1 MKTLVIIAIL
11 VLGSVFSFGQTTQT
25 HTFTVEGM
33 TCDGCAQGLTE
44 ALQKIEGVESVSVDF
59 NSKTAKVIATNEVT
73 IQTIKAAVKDR
84 NFEALFEDE
93 TLLKPLTEEE
103 KKGLDIVVVKGGG
116 KIKFKDHLAAGK
128 ITIFDFYADWCG
140 PCRVF
145 SPKVERFI
153 KDNPNVSLR
162 KVDIV
167 TWKSELSKQLTK
179 DYQMPALPFILI
191 FDEKGK
197 LLGKV
202 EGNRMEEVASIVK
215 LETK

>member
-1 MKTLVIIAIL
+1 MKILVIIATM
-11 VLGSVFSFGQTTQT
+11 VLGFVCSFGQTTQSY
-25 HTFTVEGM
+25 TFTVEGM

-44 ALQKIEGVESVSVDF
+44 ALQTLEGVESVSVDY
-59 NSKTAKVIATNEVT
+59 NTKTAKVIASSEVT
-73 IQTIKAAVKDR
+73 IQTIKTAVKDR

-93 TLLKPLTEEE
+93 TMLKPLTEEE
-103 KKGLDIVVVKGGG
+103 KKGLDIVVVKGGS
-116 KIKFKDHLAAGK
+116 KIKFKDHLAEGK

-145 SPKVERFI
+145 SPKVERYI

-191 FDEKGK
+191 FNDKSK

-202 EGNRMEEVASIVK
+202 EGNRMEEVESIIQSH
-215 LETK
+215 TN